1 MRSEAGPIS
10 GAPRPSLWLAGSSI
24 VDIVSAS
31 VMAITGTAMEP
42 ISAAI
47 LLLILMGSGLFAVL
61 LAWIRYQAFS
71 RLAID

>member
-1 MRSEAGPIS
+1 
-10 GAPRPSLWLAGSSI
+10 
-24 VDIVSAS
+24 
-31 VMAITGTAMEP
+31 MAITGTAMEP